1 MKGQYVTARLL
12 ARLVEGRQRERDK
25 RRHLFVG
32 IAGGSA
38 SGKTTI
44 ARRIKESLA
53 PLAVDIIGQDQ
64 FFRPRGELPVH
75 HCGTSGRSWPDHNH
89 PESFDRERL
98 LSRCRNVEGADVAIL
113 EGILALHFPEVREL
127 MDIRCYV
134 VAEADE
140 RIVRRIRRN
149 LPRHPLD
156 EIVDFYIDSV
166 RHRHEEYNAPQ
177 KKHAD
182 LVIPGGVAEA
192 TERDAMLSVLCEAI
206 RAAATR

>member
-1 MKGQYVTARLL
+1 MKGQDVTARFL
-12 ARLVEGRQRERDK
+12 ARLVERRQRERDK

-38 SGKTTI
+38 SGKSTI
-44 ARRIKESLA
+44 ARRMKESLA
-53 PLAVDIIGQDQ
+53 PLAVDIIGQDK
-64 FFRPRGELPVH
+64 FFKRGAELPIH

-89 PESFDRERL
+89 PESFDREGL
-98 LSRCRNVEGADVAIL
+98 LTRCRNVEGADVVIF
-113 EGILALHFPEVREL
+113 EGIQALHYPEIREL

-134 VAEADE
+134 VAAADE

-156 EIVDFYIDSV
+156 QIVDFYIDSV
-166 RHRHEEYNAPQ
+166 RHRHKEYNAPQ
-177 KKHAD
+177 QKHAD

-192 TERDAMLSVLCEAI
+192 TERDAMLSILCEAI
-206 RAAATR
+206 RAAAAR